1 VTEGTTLQRNSAAG
15 YAAAAIITAAAIG
28 VRLAFFDVFR
38 GVPFITV
45 FPAVVLATYLAG
57 PGPGLLAL
65 MLGGVG
71 AWYFLVPEFHTFAP
85 KAPSDV
91 IGVGVYGAVSAFMVW
106 VLSALDRSIAREHE
120 GRMRLAAAIEEKDA
134 LLRERELLLTEVRHR
149 VGNNLQQITG
159 LLMLHARRI
168 GDPVAQEAF
177 ENATERVNLF
187 AEVHQE
193 LYRTGRDKVHLDAV
207 LPRLVTQL
215 VAAHRP
221 VGIACRVD
229 VAPEFVWGPD
239 KAVPIAMV
247 VHELVCNALEHGFGD
262 DETGTIA
269 VALGRTDTGLVRLTV
284 ADDGRGLP
292 PGSDAAHVHSLGLSI
307 IRAFARQ
314 LNATFGLHPAPD
326 GRGTVGEFLF
336 DDRPGRPHGQRRA
349 DPKKAAA

>member
-1 VTEGTTLQRNSAAG
+1 VKDRATFRRNGVAG
-15 YAAAAIITAAAIG
+15 YAAAVIITTAAIG
-28 VRLAFFDVFR
+28 VRLAFQDVFQ
-38 GVPFITV
+38 GFPFITL
-45 FPAVVLATYLAG
+45 FPAAILAAYVAG
-57 PGPGLLAL
+57 LGPGLFAL
-65 MLGGVG
+65 VLGGLG
-71 AWYFLVPEFHTFAP
+71 AWYFLVPEVHTFTL
-85 KAPSDV
+85 KSTSEV
-91 IGVGVYGAVSAFMVW
+91 IGVAIYGATGVLMVW
-106 VLSALDRSIAREHE
+106 CVALLERSVAREHE
-120 GRMRLAAAIEEKDA
+120 ANQRLAAALEEKDA

-168 GDPVAQEAF
+168 VDPVAQEAF
-177 ENATERVNLF
+177 ESATERVNLF

-215 VAAHRP
+215 VAARRP
-221 VGIACRVD
+221 VGVACRVE

-247 VHELVCNALEHGFGD
+247 VHELVCNALEHGFGED
-262 DETGTIA
+262 DTGTIA
-269 VALGRTDTGLVRLTV
+269 VTLGRTDTGLVRLTV

-292 PGSDAAHVHSLGLSI
+292 PGADAAHGDSLGLSI
-307 IRAFARQ
+307 VRAFARQ
-314 LNATFGLHPAPD
+314 LNAMFALRPAPD

-349 DPKKAAA
+349 NPTEAAA